1 MRPCF
6 LVVDNEY
13 PESISTRKLVIET
26 AKMNV
31 ITTYSAEEAIE
42 TLTRFPA
49 VDGVVL
55 DSEVHGMPCEQLVES
70 LEKIRPNLPVIVVS
84 PGGFERCEG
93 KHHHVSGYNPR
104 ELLQKLQQISPIG
117 MRQAIERDE
126 ELGRQS

>member
-49 VDGVVL
+49 VDGIVL
-55 DSEVHGMPCEQLVES
+55 DSEVRGVSCAKLVAR
-70 LEKIRPNLPVIVVS
+70 LKAIRPNLPVIVVS
-84 PGGFERCEG
+84 PGGDERCDGE
-93 KHHHVSGYNPR
+93 HHRVSSYNPG
-104 ELLQKLQQISPIG
+104 ELLTKLQQICPTEFN
-117 MRQAIERDE
+117 RVIERDE

>member
-1 MRPCF
+1 M
-6 LVVDNEY
+6 VVDNEY

-31 ITTYSAEEAIE
+31 ITTYSGEEAIE
-42 TLTRFPA
+42 TLARFPA

-55 DSEVHGMPCEQLVES
+55 DSEVHGIPCAKLIARLQE
-70 LEKIRPNLPVIVVS
+70 IRPNLPVVVVS
-84 PGGFERCEG
+84 PGGDERCEG

-104 ELLQKLQQISPIG
+104 ELLTKLQQICPTEYRRIIG
-117 MRQAIERDE
+117 HDE

>member
-6 LVVDNEY
+6 LVIDNEY

-31 ITTYSAEEAIE
+31 ITTYSAKEAIE
-42 TLTRFPA
+42 TLIRFPA

-55 DSEVHGMPCEQLVES
+55 DSEVHGMPCAKLVARLHE
-70 LEKIRPNLPVIVVS
+70 IRPNLPVVVVS
-84 PGGFERCEG
+84 PGGDERCEG

-104 ELLQKLQQISPIG
+104 ELLTKLQQICPTEF
-117 MRQAIERDE
+117 RQVIEHDE

>member
-31 ITTYSAEEAIE
+31 ITTYSGEEAIA

-49 VDGVVL
+49 VNGVVL
-55 DSEVHGMPCEQLVES
+55 DSEVHGIPCAKLIARLKE
-70 LEKIRPNLPVIVVS
+70 IRPDLPVVVVS
-84 PGGFERCEG
+84 PGGDERCSGENY
-93 KHHHVSGYNPR
+93 HVSGYNPG
-104 ELLQKLQQISPIG
+104 ELLAKLQQICPTEFSQVIG
-117 MRQAIERDE
+117 RDE

>member
-31 ITTYSAEEAIE
+31 ITTYSAKEAIE
-42 TLTRFPA
+42 TLMRFPA

-55 DSEVHGMPCEQLVES
+55 DSHIHGVPCAELVER
-70 LEKIRPNLPVIVVS
+70 LRQIRPNLPIVVVS
-84 PGGFERCEG
+84 PGGDERCDGE
-93 KHHHVSGYNPR
+93 HHRVSSYNPR
-104 ELLQKLQQISPIG
+104 ELLEKLQQLCPTEY
-117 MRQAIERDE
+117 RQAIARDE
-126 ELGRQS
+126 ELGRKS

>member
-26 AKMNV
+26 AKINV
-31 ITTYSAEEAIE
+31 ITTYSGEEAIE
-42 TLTRFPA
+42 TLSRFPA

-55 DSEVHGMPCEQLVES
+55 DSEVRGIPCAKLIARLHE
-70 LEKIRPNLPVIVVS
+70 IRPDLPMVVVS
-84 PGGFERCEG
+84 PGGDERCEG

-104 ELLQKLQQISPIG
+104 ELLTKLQQICPTEFRQIIG
-117 MRQAIERDE
+117 HDE

>member
-31 ITTYSAEEAIE
+31 ITTYSVEEAIE
-42 TLTRFPA
+42 TLVRFPA
-49 VDGVVL
+49 VDGVVI
-55 DSEVHGMPCEQLVES
+55 DSEVKGIPCAKLVTH
-70 LEKIRPNLPVIVVS
+70 LQAIRPNLPVVVVS
-84 PGGFERCEG
+84 PGGDERCEG
-93 KHHHVSGYNPR
+93 QHHHVSSYNPR
-104 ELLQKLQQISPIG
+104 ELLTKLQQICPTEF
-117 MRQAIERDE
+117 RQAIGRDE